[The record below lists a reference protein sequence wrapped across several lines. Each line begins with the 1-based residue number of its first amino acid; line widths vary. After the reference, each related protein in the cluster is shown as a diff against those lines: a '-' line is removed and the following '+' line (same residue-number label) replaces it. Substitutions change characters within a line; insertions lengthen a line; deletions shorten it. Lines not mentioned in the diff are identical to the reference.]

1 MLIPPVPGSS
11 HSEMLAGILTQITP
25 FREQGGIK
33 SKQKNGALSLNH
45 KTKRTGAVLRLLG
58 RTFCVRR
65 RREKNQSRRGED
77 RGRLSA
83 DWKPLGGERDRLKR
97 VSNHDIPV
105 LTPQLFKR
113 KNRPVASEMHH
124 RLAASREMLRQQVR
138 GF

>member
-1 MLIPPVPGSS
+1 MDRGGS
-11 HSEMLAGILTQITP
+11 EAAGPDFL
-25 FREQGGIK
+25 REEEEG
-33 SKQKNGALSLNH
+33 
-45 KTKRTGAVLRLLG
+45 
-58 RTFCVRR
+58 
-65 RREKNQSRRGED
+65 KNQSRRGED